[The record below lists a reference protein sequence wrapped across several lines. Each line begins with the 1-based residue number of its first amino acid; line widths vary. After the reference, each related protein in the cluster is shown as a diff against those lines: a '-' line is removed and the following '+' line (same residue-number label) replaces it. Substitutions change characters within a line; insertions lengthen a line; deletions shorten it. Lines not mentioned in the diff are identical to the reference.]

1 MDSPAEDVVD
11 SRSNVVGRKRA
22 LHTSSDQGT
31 QIVSIDSSSDESEGQ
46 PRKRAKQS
54 PTESARV
61 EINLTSSP
69 MQKDS
74 AAGAVKPGANIAQP
88 VAWNQGVQ
96 SGLRTSFKSK
106 KPALPQNPPLKETEQ
121 DPNNNGQG
129 LVSPQGIEA
138 NPNTVGKFKGKSN
151 QRPILTRKQLSKLSE
166 ERQLVLMT
174 AYTQDVSAL
183 IDLYGWP
190 VPEASQQSC
199 LKYIEDGLTFYPT
212 PIKKDQPVGYYS
224 YGGGD
229 VQLRELLNAEGKPIM
244 IEHITYSDVLC
255 ALVVNNEFFKSGLS
269 DKRAKAAFKA
279 YMRHFYNHV
288 PQRELFTTSLVEKA
302 PFFMDVLKNSRPPS
316 KGNVKP
322 TPEEPSKKSGDSSN
336 QKVTQAPAAQVPV
349 IIDSEPNTAPA
360 KTFSRVTPPDLT
372 CAVDHYDANAAPAI
386 NNKDVVE
393 DEAPMEQNNA
403 VAANPTTESNGK
415 LTARITPT
423 PVTDINDPTRD
434 RRILAEAATVQMNHG
449 SSESVVGSDMEPP
462 LVDLAV
468 EIDYGQGS
476 SASCE
481 RVPSPKSTPEDRA
494 AILKYFPTTDGIILR
509 RCLVCGSSGHDRALC
524 PDSACSSC
532 GSTGDHLT
540 PACPRTSVCGKC
552 RGVGHLTS
560 HCPEKLRAAK
570 EDVKCIICQSS
581 SHLENQ
587 CHLIWRSFLPGTEE
601 IKKVRSISVYCYFCG
616 RTGHFGPECGLHHGE
631 PASGGISWSSSNLE
645 KYLDDATSHDSTS
658 LGGNDHS
665 IPSRGKKGFTIKGK
679 ANDPIELDDSDDDEG
694 FIHPKVNMGSKNGQI
709 QFSQVGAMQSFNQEP
724 PFQFQGN
731 ARGNPNSRA
740 SSGNRGGRG
749 GRGGGGSN
757 GDKKKSK
764 QKNGNSPPRGGGSDR
779 KKAYR
784 GRGGSG
790 AARGAPRG
798 RR

>member
-1 MDSPAEDVVD
+1 MDLPAEDVVD

-22 LHTSSDQGT
+22 LHTSSEQGRE
-31 QIVSIDSSSDESEGQ
+31 IVSIDSSSDESAKQ

-61 EINLTSSP
+61 EIDLTSSP
-69 MQKDS
+69 LQKDS
-74 AAGAVKPGANIAQP
+74 VAGTVKPGANIAQP
-88 VAWNQGVQ
+88 IAWNQGVQ
-96 SGLRTSFKSK
+96 SGLRTSFQSK
-106 KPALPQNPPLKETEQ
+106 KPPLLQNTSLKQTEQ

-129 LVSPQGIEA
+129 LVSPQSTEV
-138 NPNTVGKFKGKSN
+138 NLNTVGESKGKSN
-151 QRPILTRKQLSKLSE
+151 QKPILTRKQLSKLSE

-183 IDLYGWP
+183 IDLHGWP

-212 PIKKDQPVGYYS
+212 PIKKGQPVGYYS
-224 YGGGD
+224 FGRGD

-244 IEHITYSDVLC
+244 IEHITYSDVLR
-255 ALVVNNEFFKSGLS
+255 ALVANNEFFKSGLS

-288 PQRELFTTSLVEKA
+288 PQRELFTSSLVEKA
-302 PFFMDVLKNSRPPS
+302 PFFMDVLKSSRPSS

-322 TPEEPSKKSGDSSN
+322 TPEEPSKKSGESSS
-336 QKVTQAPAAQVPV
+336 QKVPQAPSAQAPV
-349 IIDSEPNTAPA
+349 VIDSEPNTAPA
-360 KTFSRVTPPDLT
+360 KTFSRITPPDLAR
-372 CAVDHYDANAAPAI
+372 AVDHYDANSAPAI
-386 NNKDVVE
+386 TNKDVVE
-393 DEAPMEQNNA
+393 DQAPMEQNNA
-403 VAANPTTESNGK
+403 LATNPTTESNGK

-423 PVTDINDPTRD
+423 LVTDIIDPTRD
-434 RRILAEAATVQMNHG
+434 RRILTEADTVQMDHG
-449 SSESVVGSDMEPP
+449 SSDSVVESDMELP
-462 LVDLAV
+462 LGDPAV
-468 EIDYGQGS
+468 EIDDDQDF
-476 SASCE
+476 SASRE
-481 RVPSPKSTPEDRA
+481 RVLSPKLTPEDRA

-540 PACPRTSVCGKC
+540 PACPRTTVCGKC
-552 RGVGHLTS
+552 RGVGHQTS

-570 EDVKCIICQSS
+570 EDIKCIMCQSP
-581 SHLENQ
+581 SHLEDQ
-587 CHLIWRSFLPGTEE
+587 CHLIWRSFLPGPEE
-601 IKKVRSISVYCYFCG
+601 IKKVRNISVYCYFCG
-616 RTGHFGPECGLHHGE
+616 RTGHFGPECGLYRGE
-631 PASGGISWSSSNLE
+631 PASGGRSWSSSNLE
-645 KYLDDATSHDSTS
+645 KYLDGTISHDSMS
-658 LGGNDHS
+658 LRGNDYS
-665 IPSRGKKGFTIKGK
+665 IPSRAKKGFTIKGK

-694 FIHPKVNMGSKNGQI
+694 FIHPKVNMGSKTGQI

-731 ARGNPNSRA
+731 TRGNPNSRA
-740 SSGNRGGRG
+740 PGGNRGGRG
-749 GRGGGGSN
+749 GSGE
-757 GDKKKSK
+757 KKKSK
-764 QKNGNSPPRGGGSDR
+764 QKSGNTPPRGGGSDR

-784 GRGGSG
+784 GRGGG
-790 AARGAPRG
+790 GPTRGAPRG